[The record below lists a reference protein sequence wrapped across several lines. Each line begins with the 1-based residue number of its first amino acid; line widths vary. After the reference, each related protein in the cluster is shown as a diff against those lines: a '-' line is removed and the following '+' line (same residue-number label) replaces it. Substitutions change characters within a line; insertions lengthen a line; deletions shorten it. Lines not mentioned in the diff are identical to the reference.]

1 MPNSA
6 TLPTLLLVAA
16 LVGLTRNTP
25 TQAATDAASGINAV
39 TRPATPDCEG
49 ATAAPRNPNSRRR
62 HDMNKKQLAALLAA
76 IVRATQTAADTVMA
90 NTEDEARTLVG
101 MQLRRSASKLV
112 QDASG
117 VDAETA
123 ATHLKTA
130 QDTIAAEIAAKKA
143 AKGGDA
149 DDSDD

>member
-1 MPNSA
+1 
-6 TLPTLLLVAA
+6 
-16 LVGLTRNTP
+16 
-25 TQAATDAASGINAV
+25 
-39 TRPATPDCEG
+39 
-49 ATAAPRNPNSRRR
+49 
-62 HDMNKKQLAALLAA
+62 MNKKQLAALLAA